1 MVAARK
7 VETVYT
13 EQEWMIHVEHHAK
26 AILKRYAKRKV
37 RRLVCKIIKLI
48 PFILG
53 ATVFMCVYTIISLLE
68 MYL

>member
-13 EQEWMIHVEHHAK
+13 EQEWMNHVEHHAK
-26 AILKRYAKRKV
+26 VILKRYAKRKA
-37 RRLVCKIIKLI
+37 RRLVCKIIRLI
-48 PFILG
+48 PFVLG
-53 ATVFMCVYTIISLLE
+53 ATAFMSMYIIISLLE

>member
-1 MVAARK
+1 MVATK
-7 VETVYT
+7 IETVYT

-37 RRLVCKIIKLI
+37 RRLVCKIIRLI

-53 ATVFMCVYTIISLLE
+53 ASAFMSMYTIISLLE
-68 MYL
+68 LYL

>member
-1 MVAARK
+1 MVVTK
-7 VETVYT
+7 IETVYT

-37 RRLVCKIIKLI
+37 KRLICKSIRLI

-53 ATVFMCVYTIISLLE
+53 ATAFMCVYTIISMLE

>member
-1 MVAARK
+1 MVATK

-13 EQEWMIHVEHHAK
+13 EQEWMNHVEHHAK
-26 AILKRYAKRKV
+26 AILKRYAKRKA
-37 RRLVCKIIKLI
+37 RILVCKIIRLI

-53 ATVFMCVYTIISLLE
+53 ASAFMCAYTIISLLE

>member
-1 MVAARK
+1 MAATK
-7 VETVYT
+7 IETVYT
-13 EQEWMIHVEHHAK
+13 EQEWMNHVEHHAK

-37 RRLVCKIIKLI
+37 RRLVCKINRLI

-53 ATVFMCVYTIISLLE
+53 ASAFMCAYTIISLLE